1 MSHRTSL
8 AELVQTKMKSAR
20 QRITEETQHITD
32 NLDLASRKAQMLGD
46 YQLFFQGANEA
57 LVAIG
62 LSEDDLR
69 PIALAEK
76 AIQSDIDAE
85 QNRFLLE
92 QELRGQD

>member
-20 QRITEETQHITD
+20 QRITEETQNITD

-57 LVAIG
+57 LLTIG
-62 LSEDDLR
+62 LSDDDLK
-69 PIALAEK
+69 PISLAEK
-76 AIQSDIDAE
+76 AIQSEIDAE
-85 QNRFLLE
+85 QSRFLLE